1 MKSARHLLVST
12 ACLLIATVSLAGCG
26 SSSSSDSGSSDSP
39 ATTTGAAAASTT
51 AAPTAGSDAFCT
63 TAVVEYNAALKTITS
78 TSEPPTPEAF
88 KVMIEEAARTNQQ
101 LADQAP
107 DEIEADVQR
116 VVDATD
122 GYYQA
127 LADIGY
133 DVGQMSSE
141 AVTKAQSAVEAPEVA
156 AAAARITT
164 YVKDTC
170 GVDLTVPGSGAS

>member
-1 MKSARHLLVST
+1 MSFCSLVDRRSA
-12 ACLLIATVSLAGCG
+12 
-26 SSSSSDSGSSDSP
+26 
-39 ATTTGAAAASTT
+39 
-51 AAPTAGSDAFCT
+51 
-63 TAVVEYNAALKTITS
+63 E
-78 TSEPPTPEAF
+78 
-88 KVMIEEAARTNQQ
+88 Q

-107 DEIEADVQR
+107 DEIEADVHL

>member
-1 MKSARHLLVST
+1 MQPARHLLVST
-12 ACLLIATVSLAGCG
+12 ACLVIATVSLAACAGSSD
-26 SSSSSDSGSSDSP
+26 SSSSGSP

-51 AAPTAGSDAFCT
+51 AAPAAASDAFCT

-107 DEIEADVQR
+107 DEINADVQE

-127 LADIGY
+127 LADVGY
-133 DVGQMSSE
+133 DVGQMTSDT
-141 AVTKAQSAVEAPEVA
+141 VTKAQRAVEAPAVA
-156 AAAARITT
+156 AAAARVTT